1 MKRCVHVV
9 GVGRGSF
16 VAPQP
21 GASAAVLGAHAART
35 ALTDACLQ
43 GSLVQRAF
51 LASVNDD
58 SQWPSVAACAAEMA
72 GIPEFR
78 VSTDSTGGAHALYRA
93 REAVANG
100 AVDCALVLGVH
111 VAAACSIHRGSRSE
125 AAARAAR
132 VHSSLYGTRRD
143 TFTRIGVKARQH
155 AARNPLASEERGC
168 ALAEIKASEALAEPH
183 CSPLRSG
190 AAAVVLC
197 STDFARQHRLDKRV
211 FVAAQ
216 GFERS
221 LDADDVQRASECA
234 ARKAYA
240 RVGAGPEH
248 LDLVE
253 LHDDSTSSELLA
265 YEALQLTAKGSAGRF
280 VLEGENT
287 YGGLVVTNPSG
298 GLLGQGNAGA
308 ANALAQC
315 AEVVWQLR
323 GAARLRQVEGARAAL
338 QHSVDPEG
346 GICLVT
352 LYRVEER

>member
-1 MKRCVHVV
+1 
-9 GVGRGSF
+9 
-16 VAPQP
+16 
-21 GASAAVLGAHAART
+21 
-35 ALTDACLQ
+35 LQ
-43 GSLVQRAF
+43 GSFVQRAF
-51 LASVNDD
+51 LASVIDD
-58 SQWPSVAACAAEMA
+58 VQWPSVAACAAEMA

-93 REAVANG
+93 RETVANG

-111 VAAACSIHRGSRSE
+111 VDTECSKERGIRSE

-132 VHSSLYGTRRD
+132 VHMSLYGTRRD
-143 TFTRIGVKARQH
+143 IFTRIGVKARQH

-168 ALAEIKASEALAEPH
+168 ALMEIRASEALAEPLTEPQ
-183 CSPLRSG
+183 CSPPRSG

-265 YEALQLTAKGSAGRF
+265 YEALHLTPKGSGGQF

-323 GAARLRQVEGARAAL
+323 GAARLRQVVGARAAL

-346 GICLVT
+346 GMCVVT
-352 LYRVEER
+352 LYRVEDR